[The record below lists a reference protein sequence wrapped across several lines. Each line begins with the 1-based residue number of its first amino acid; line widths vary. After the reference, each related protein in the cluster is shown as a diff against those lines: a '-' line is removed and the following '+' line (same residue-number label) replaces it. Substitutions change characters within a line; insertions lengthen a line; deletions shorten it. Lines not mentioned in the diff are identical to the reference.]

1 MTTKEHF
8 NNKDFI
14 EFNIKDVELLIAFGR
29 VANGILKSGRM
40 NKTEIM
46 EHLRQLAEKPL
57 PYATEAKGEF
67 VNLANQ
73 ILDLRHKGQ
82 FIKQVTQ
89 EASLKEEAV
98 PYPIFGRELI
108 DDFALKQMDTAM
120 RLPITIAGALMP
132 DAHVG
137 YGLPIGGVL
146 ATDINTIIPYAVGVD
161 IACRMCLSVF
171 DLPKT
176 VLADE
181 DKMLKRLL
189 NEFTY
194 FGLARETSDK
204 HDASLFDKKEWEE
217 THTLRKLKNLAYRQ
231 LGTSGSG
238 NHFAE
243 FGVLEVKEYDA
254 VLNIPVG
261 EYVALLT
268 HSGSRGFGSQ
278 IANKYSQ
285 IAMDK
290 TRLPEGAK
298 HLAWLDMNTEEGQEY
313 WISMNLA
320 GDYASANHHE
330 IHNKIEKA
338 LNHKRIALVENHHN
352 FAWKEK
358 LSDGREV
365 MVHRKGATPAGE
377 NVLGIIPGSMTAPGF
392 VVRGKGDVTS
402 LSSASHGAGRTLS
415 RRKAIRELD
424 RKAVK
429 QHMKESGVQ
438 VMGAGLDEAPM
449 VYKNIHEVMSAQQ
462 DLVVALAA
470 FYPRLVRMADAD
482 EPPED

>member
-1 MTTKEHF
+1 MTKEQLT
-8 NNKDFI
+8 NKDFL
-14 EFNIKDVELLIAFGR
+14 EFNIKELDLLIAFGR
-29 VANGILKSGRM
+29 VSNGILKSGRM
-40 NKTEIM
+40 TKAEVL
-46 EHLRQLAEKPL
+46 EHLRKLVENPM
-57 PYATEAKGEF
+57 PYATEQRGEF
-67 VNLANQ
+67 NNLANQ

-89 EASLKEEAV
+89 EATLKEGAV
-98 PYPIFGRELI
+98 QYPIFGRELI

-120 RLPITIAGALMP
+120 RLPITVAGALMP

-176 VLADE
+176 ILVNE
-181 DKMLKRLL
+181 DKKLKGLL
-189 NEFTY
+189 NEHTF
-194 FGLARETSDK
+194 FGVARETETK
-204 HDASLFDKKEWEE
+204 HDSSLFDRKDWEE

-243 FGVLEVKEYDA
+243 FGVLEVKEYDD
-254 VLNIPVG
+254 VLKIPAG

-285 IAMDK
+285 IAMQK

-330 IHNKIEKA
+330 IHNKIAKA
-338 LNHKRIALVENHHN
+338 LNLHPISIVENHHN

-358 LSDGREV
+358 LIDGREV

-377 NVLGIIPGSMTAPGF
+377 NILGIIPGSMTAPGF
-392 VVRGKGDVTS
+392 VVKGKADTTS

-462 DLVVALAA
+462 DLVVTLAA
-470 FYPRLVRMADAD
+470 FYPKLVRMADAD